1 MSMDAAELEILTRAR
16 GGDEDAFREII
27 EKYEARIAAT
37 VTGILGYGQDV
48 EDIGQETFVQFYKS
62 MGRFRG
68 DSGIGTYLTRIA
80 INLSLNEL
88 QKRKRVDKFRSP
100 ALNEDAFGD
109 GPAREKDR
117 AREIRT
123 SVRRGL
129 RRLEPKFRTVIVL
142 RLVAG
147 YSTKETAAILNL
159 PPGTVLS
166 RLARG
171 QARLKNILENADRER
186 YGYEGETKWEGDC

>member
-1 MSMDAAELEILTRAR
+1 MDAVEQEILSRAR
-16 GGDEDAFREII
+16 SGDESAFREII
-27 EKYEARIAAT
+27 EKFEPRIAAT
-37 VTGILGYGQDV
+37 VTGILGFCPDV

-62 MGRFRG
+62 MDRFRG

-88 QKRKRVDKFRSP
+88 QRRKRMDRFRAP
-100 ALNEDAFGD
+100 GLAEEAFGD
-109 GPAREKDR
+109 RPSREKDR
-117 AREIRT
+117 VMEIRT
-123 SVRRGL
+123 SVRQGL
-129 RRLEPKFRTVIVL
+129 QRLDPKFRTVLVL

-159 PPGTVLS
+159 PLGTVLS

-171 QARLKNILENADRER
+171 QARLKNILENTDRER
-186 YGYEGETKWEGDC
+186 NGYQGEESCVREF

>member
-1 MSMDAAELEILTRAR
+1 MDAVEQEILSRAR
-16 GGDEDAFREII
+16 SGDESAFREII
-27 EKYEARIAAT
+27 EKFEPRIAAT
-37 VTGILGYGQDV
+37 VTGILGFCQDV

-62 MGRFRG
+62 MDRFRG

-88 QKRKRVDKFRSP
+88 QRRKRMDRFRAP
-100 ALNEDAFGD
+100 GLAEEAFGD
-109 GPAREKDR
+109 RPPREKDR
-117 AREIRT
+117 VMEIRT

-129 RRLEPKFRTVIVL
+129 QRLDPKFRTVLVL

-159 PPGTVLS
+159 SLGTVLS

-171 QARLKNILENADRER
+171 QARLKDILENTDRER
-186 YGYEGETKWEGDC
+186 NGYQGEESCVKEF

>member
-1 MSMDAAELEILTRAR
+1 MDAVEQEILSRAR
-16 GGDEDAFREII
+16 SGDESAFREII
-27 EKYEARIAAT
+27 EKFEPRIAAT
-37 VTGILGYGQDV
+37 VTGILGFCPDV

-62 MGRFRG
+62 MDRFRG

-88 QKRKRVDKFRSP
+88 QRRKRMDRFRAP
-100 ALNEDAFGD
+100 GLAEEAFGD
-109 GPAREKDR
+109 RPFREKDR
-117 AREIRT
+117 VMEIRT

-129 RRLEPKFRTVIVL
+129 QRLDPKFRTVLVL

-159 PPGTVLS
+159 PLGTVLS

-171 QARLKNILENADRER
+171 QARLKDILENTDRER
-186 YGYEGETKWEGDC
+186 HGYQGEESCAGEF